1 MTQVDGRARV
11 VLVDD
16 HVGML
21 QMVSKLLRSH
31 FEIVARV
38 NNGAMAVEAAIRL
51 RPDLVVLDVV
61 MPGRDGFQT
70 ANDLKR
76 TGCAARIVFLT
87 VNEDKDYISAALACG
102 AFGYVLKS
110 RMHMDLIPALES
122 ALLGKVFLS
131 DHASPREISP
141 ELI

>member
-1 MTQVDGRARV
+1 MALVDSTARV
-11 VLVDD
+11 LLVDD

-21 QMVSKLLRSH
+21 HMVSKLLRSR

-51 RPDLVVLDVV
+51 RPELIVLDVV

-70 ANDLKR
+70 ANDLR
-76 TGCAARIVFLT
+76 RIGCTARVVFLT
-87 VNEDKDYISAALACG
+87 VNEDQDYISAALACG

-110 RMHMDLIPALES
+110 RMHTDLILALEA
-122 ALLGKVFLS
+122 ALQGKVFLS
-131 DHASPREISP
+131 DHALPREISP
-141 ELI
+141 EVI

>member
-1 MTQVDGRARV
+1 MALVDNTARV
-11 VLVDD
+11 LLVDD

-21 QMVSKLLRSH
+21 HMVSKLLRSR

-38 NNGAMAVEAAIRL
+38 NNGTMAVEAAIRL
-51 RPDLVVLDVV
+51 RPELIVLDVV

-70 ANDLKR
+70 ANDLR
-76 TGCAARIVFLT
+76 RIGCTARVVFLT
-87 VNEDKDYISAALACG
+87 VNEDQDYISAALACG

-110 RMHMDLIPALES
+110 RMHTDLILALEA
-122 ALLGKVFLS
+122 ALQGKVFLS
-131 DHASPREISP
+131 DHALPREISP

>member
-1 MTQVDGRARV
+1 MALVDSTARV
-11 VLVDD
+11 LLVDD

-21 QMVSKLLRSH
+21 HMVSKLLRSR

-38 NNGAMAVEAAIRL
+38 NNGTMAVEAAIRL
-51 RPDLVVLDVV
+51 RPELIVLDVV

-70 ANDLKR
+70 ANDLR
-76 TGCAARIVFLT
+76 RIGCTARVVFLT
-87 VNEDKDYISAALACG
+87 VNEDQDYISAALACG

-110 RMHMDLIPALES
+110 RMHTDLILALEA
-122 ALLGKVFLS
+122 ALQGKVFLS
-131 DHASPREISP
+131 DHALPREISP

>member
-1 MTQVDGRARV
+1 MAHVDSQAKV
-11 VLVDD
+11 LLVDD

-21 QMVSKLLRSH
+21 QMVSKLLRSR

-51 RPDLVVLDVV
+51 CPDLVVLDIA
-61 MPGRDGFQT
+61 MPIRDGLQT
-70 ANDLKR
+70 AHELKR
-76 TGCAARIVFLT
+76 QGCPARIVFLT
-87 VNEDKDYISAALACG
+87 VNEDEDYVSAALACG

-110 RMHMDLIPALES
+110 RMHTDLIPAIEA
-122 ALLGKVFLS
+122 ALQGKVFLS
-131 DHASPREISP
+131 DHALPREISP